1 MYDNAMLEAAAKQA
15 GEGESPVLSIIERG
29 QQIFLLVLYR
39 AIVGVD
45 LHSVGKQ
52 KLA

>member
-1 MYDNAMLEAAAKQA
+1 MYDNTMLEAAAKQA

-29 QQIFLLVLYR
+29 QQIFLLVLYKPLLTS
-39 AIVGVD
+39 V
-45 LHSVGKQ
+45 HSIAKQ